1 MKLPCFWVKVHHGMY
16 QCDCTFELTVG
27 CSRVK
32 MLDERADRVK
42 ILLDALPSMKELA
55 KIVT

>member
-1 MKLPCFWVKVHHGMY
+1 MY